1 LYCVKFFIKKAIRK
15 KVKSTI
21 TSDEAHKIIEE
32 VYQKP
37 GSNPEYINPEIDEN
51 LDLSI
56 IVTVYNYEDKLRR
69 NIESCISQKTKY
81 KFEVIF
87 VNDGSTDSSKNIIEQ
102 YVDNDKVKLINKE
115 NGGAASARNVGI
127 NVSSGKY
134 IMFVDCD
141 DVLHENI
148 VEELMEAVYK
158 DNLDLAMCAYN
169 LITVEGQNIISNVS
183 YIYPSKNLFSYNNCG
198 LLMNYP
204 GFPWGK
210 VFKREMFD
218 DVRFPEGCWYEDTII
233 IMLLYTKCKSY
244 KYVEK
249 PLYDY
254 YIHEKNIT
262 HTVSNSKSLKS
273 IDRYWV
279 LNEISKYYDIV
290 GLKTDSKIY
299 ELMLRHA
306 SLYYYK
312 DIKLLDKK
320 IVEALFV
327 LAKELV
333 FKYKPKS
340 YRRLSYSLRQVEKSF
355 QKNDISLWK
364 LASSY
369 Q

>member
-1 LYCVKFFIKKAIRK
+1 MTVG
-15 KVKSTI
+15 
-21 TSDEAHKIIEE
+21 EAHKLIDE
-32 VYQKP
+32 VYPKP
-37 GSNPEYINPEIDEN
+37 ESNPEYINCKINEDV
-51 LDLSI
+51 DLSI
-56 IVTVYNYEDKLRR
+56 IVTVYNYEDKLKR
-69 NIESCISQKTKY
+69 NIESCINQKTKFNY
-81 KFEVIF
+81 EVIF
-87 VNDGSTDSSKNIIEQ
+87 VNDGSTDSSRSIIEQ
-102 YVDNDKVKLINKE
+102 YVDAEKVKLINKA

-141 DVLHENI
+141 DVLHETI
-148 VEELMEAVYK
+148 VEELMDTAYK
-158 DNLDLAMCAYN
+158 ENLDLAMCAYN
-169 LITVEGQNIISNVS
+169 LIKFEGQNVISNVP
-183 YIYPSKNLFSYNNCG
+183 YVYPSKNLFSYNNCG
-198 LLMNYP
+198 ILMNYP

-210 VFKREMFD
+210 VYRRELFD
-218 DVRFPEGCWYEDTII
+218 DIRFPEGYWYEDTII
-233 IMLLYTKCKSY
+233 IMLLYIKCKSY
-244 KYVEK
+244 KYIEK

-262 HTVSNSKSLKS
+262 HIVSNSKSLKS

-279 LNEISKYYDIV
+279 LNEISNQYDRI
-290 GLKTDSKIY
+290 GLKDNSKIY

-312 DIKLLDKK
+312 DIKRLDER

-333 FKYKPKS
+333 FQYKPKS
-340 YRRLSYSLRQVEKSF
+340 HRRLSYSLRQVEKSF
-355 QKNDISLWK
+355 QKNDFSLWK